1 MEDHNPPQPP
11 HSQPT
16 PEMKDT
22 INSTSTTPDLTP
34 ANSDNNNNKNANMNT
49 IQIDH
54 RTNRTLLM
62 HLLHTFIRPFGP
74 KIVKMTCEYPP
85 GSPKLDVPKHAT
97 TRCNVSERVVQDVY
111 IYDMTAKA
119 PHNLP
124 GGSAH
129 PNSTRKDPDEK
140 ASTQKHKHIY
150 YFCGGGWRM
159 PASADHWAFTSK
171 LAASIPNSTVSLIS
185 YPLAP
190 KSPAADSLPIL
201 LALLPVL
208 LESSETA
215 NETTILAGDS
225 AGGNLALALPL
236 EMLRLAASDPETQP
250 PPPMPSA
257 LLLLS
262 PSVDLRRTN
271 PEIPLLEPKDPLLRA
286 KFIKATSDVY
296 CGTLSASEP
305 RLSPLLVP
313 DEVLHTLRDRGVK
326 VHGVTGGYDILTPDG
341 VLFRERL
348 AGAGVEGNWLHWEK
362 QMHVFPLAWRYGLRE
377 SREAKDWCV
386 DVLRKI

>member
-1 MEDHNPPQPP
+1 MEDHKPPQSPQL
-11 HSQPT
+11 S
-16 PEMKDT
+16 PESKATMD
-22 INSTSTTPDLTP
+22 SASTTLESEVAP
-34 ANSDNNNNKNANMNT
+34 ASSSNNNNNNNNDNT
-49 IQIDH
+49 MQIDH

-62 HLLHTFIRPFGP
+62 AILHTLIRPFGP

-85 GSPKLDVPKHAT
+85 GSPQLDVPKHAT
-97 TRCNVSERVVQDVY
+97 TRCNVSERKVNDVY

-129 PNSTRKDPDEK
+129 PNSMHNKPDEK
-140 ASTQKHKHIY
+140 ESAQKHKRIY
-150 YFCGGGWRM
+150 YFAGGGWRQ
-159 PASADHWAFTSK
+159 PASIDHWSFTSK

-190 KSPAADSLPIL
+190 NSPAAQSIPIL
-201 LALLPVL
+201 LDLLPTL
-208 LESSETA
+208 LHASEAT

-236 EMLRLAASDPETQP
+236 EMLRAAAETSQP
-250 PPPMPSA
+250 PPPMPTA

-262 PSVDLRRTN
+262 ASVDLRRSN
-271 PEIPLLEPKDPLLRA
+271 PAITQTEPKDPLLRH
-286 KFIKATSDVY
+286 KFIKATSDVW
-296 CGTLSASEP
+296 CGDMNASDSK
-305 RLSPLLVP
+305 LSPLLVE
-313 DEVLHTLRDRGVK
+313 DNVLHALRDRGVQ

-341 VLFRERL
+341 LLFRDRL
-348 AGAGVEGNWLHWEK
+348 VEAGVAGSWLHWEK

-386 DVLRKI
+386 EVLRKV